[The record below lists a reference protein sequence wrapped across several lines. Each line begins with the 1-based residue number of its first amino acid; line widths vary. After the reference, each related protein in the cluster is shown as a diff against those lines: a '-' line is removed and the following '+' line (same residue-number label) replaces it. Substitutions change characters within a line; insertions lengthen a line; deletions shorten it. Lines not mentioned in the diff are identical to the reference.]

1 MHMAV
6 ITISREVATGG
17 RKLGKL
23 LAEKLGYQYVDKSL
37 LQNVA
42 EDLNVSERALQGF
55 EKGRAFRVSNLFSK
69 MYSREYIQRIV
80 GHDKSVVEENEYQ
93 QSLRNLIRALAKQ
106 GNVVIIGR
114 AAYYFLQDL
123 DDACHIRLVAPAEWR
138 QRFSIEH
145 LGIAAEQAGDFL
157 ERHDRNRLWFHRSLC
172 GEGCH
177 DPKLFHL
184 TINMA
189 RVSMDLAMRLVL
201 ATAKG

>member
-1 MHMAV
+1 MAV

-17 RKLGKL
+17 RKLGRL
-23 LAEKLGYQYVDKSL
+23 LADQLGYQYLDKGL
-37 LQNVA
+37 LQKVA

-55 EKGRAFRVSNLFSK
+55 EKGRAFRVANLFSK
-69 MYSREYIQRIV
+69 MYSKEYIQRIV

-93 QSLRNLIRALAKQ
+93 QSLRNLIQAIARQ
-106 GNVVIIGR
+106 GNLVIIGR

-138 QRFSIEH
+138 ARFAVEH
-145 LGIAAEQAGDFL
+145 LGISPEQAGDFL
-157 ERHDRNRLWFHRSLC
+157 ERHDRNRHWFHRSLC
-172 GEGCH
+172 GEGCY

-189 RVSMDLAMRLVL
+189 RVPINLAMQLVL
-201 ATAKG
+201 AAIRG